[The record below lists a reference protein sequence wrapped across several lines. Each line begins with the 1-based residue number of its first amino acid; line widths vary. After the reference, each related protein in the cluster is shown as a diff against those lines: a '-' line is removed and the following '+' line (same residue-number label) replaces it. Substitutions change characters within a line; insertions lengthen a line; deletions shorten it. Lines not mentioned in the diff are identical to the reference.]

1 MKSIAGT
8 EAGNA
13 APREQGEGEM
23 ATPQAS
29 LAAAYESWNAGD
41 LDGYPSLYDEGIA
54 LHGYSPEPMNKDQVR
69 GFYQGI
75 FSAFDTPKLEFH
87 EVLWDGDV
95 ASVRFTMTGRHVDEF
110 MGVPASGTAI
120 ALPGITILHFR
131 GDCVIERFS
140 QADMLGL
147 LIQVGAVPAP
157 A

>member
-1 MKSIAGT
+1 
-8 EAGNA
+8 
-13 APREQGEGEM
+13 
-23 ATPQAS
+23 
-29 LAAAYESWNAGD
+29 
-41 LDGYPSLYDEGIA
+41 LYDEGIA

-75 FSAFDTPKLEFH
+75 FSAFGTPKLQFH

-95 ASVRFTMTGRHVDEF
+95 AAIRFAMTGRHVDEF

-131 GDCVIERFS
+131 GDRVIERFS

-147 LIQVGAVPAP
+147 LVQVGPCPRRPEPGGGLNPPSNGYGRAVCPPAVSRRR
-157 A
+157 AYTCRVAATGMVA